1 MAHAIC
7 RDDYSYNF
15 KHNSF
20 CVENNYVY
28 KSIDSLKKLLNG
40 SSKSNN
46 KFKSGIRVFDELF
59 DGGFLPG
66 LYVLGG
72 IPGAGKTS
80 FCLQLADS
88 FALNGYD
95 VLYFALE
102 MSEEELIKKSLSR
115 ISYISNKDNAY
126 SYYEISTAIVNM
138 KELEEFRILYENY
151 IRNIYLHVVFI
162 TSDNIKSKYSTNDIK
177 MALFNYRECHHK
189 EPILIVDY
197 LQVLS
202 FIDDDNANSDIR
214 QDIINIINELKS
226 FSRDFNIPVFAIS
239 SLNRSSYS
247 RKSREDL
254 SLDCF
259 KESGGI
265 EYTADCAMVLTTESV
280 DADTVEASINV
291 LKNRFGPSGVSFS
304 FDFISKYS
312 FFKETSD

>member
-1 MAHAIC
+1 MTHAIC
-7 RDDYSYNF
+7 RGDYSYNF
-15 KHNSF
+15 NHNSF

-28 KSIDSLKKLLNG
+28 KNIDSLKKLLNG
-40 SSKSNN
+40 SSDSN
-46 KFKSGIRVFDELF
+46 KRFKSGIRVLDELF
-59 DGGFLPG
+59 DGGLLPG
-66 LYVLGG
+66 LYVMGG

-88 FALNGYD
+88 FAINGYD
-95 VLYFALE
+95 VLYFSLE

-126 SYYEISTAIVNM
+126 SYFEVPSAIVNR
-138 KELEEFRILYENY
+138 KELEEFNTLYNDY
-151 IRNIYLHVVFI
+151 IRNIYIHEVFI
-162 TSDNIKSKYSTNDIK
+162 TPNKITLKYSTNHIK
-177 MALFNYRECHHK
+177 TALLNYKDCHHK
-189 EPILIVDY
+189 EPILIIDY
-197 LQVLS
+197 LQVLNYM
-202 FIDDDNANSDIR
+202 DDDNSDIR

-226 FSRDFNIPVFAIS
+226 FSRDFNIPVFVIS

-280 DADTVEASINV
+280 DDDTVEVSINV

-304 FDFISKYS
+304 FDFIPKYS